1 MVKIT
6 FFKGLKST
14 AWYNR
19 QETSIVTCTMCTCKE
34 QLLFGFTVFSI
45 LVVSNFRLIS
55 YRLQQMDVW
64 RVSIN
69 HCQFGPTLSCTPII
83 SSQYSKAGCC
93 SPPHPFSQP
102 FVLESCLSDLSDKL
116 QQNCPVCKK
125 QGHLFSI
132 CAVNIFILKT
142 DGMFHSLGGLGQNDI
157 LGWTV
162 FRLILNNSRQIA
174 KKCPHT

>member
-1 MVKIT
+1 
-6 FFKGLKST
+6 
-14 AWYNR
+14 
-19 QETSIVTCTMCTCKE
+19 
-34 QLLFGFTVFSI
+34 
-45 LVVSNFRLIS
+45 
-55 YRLQQMDVW
+55 MDVW

-69 HCQFGPTLSCTPII
+69 HCQFGPTPSCTPII
-83 SSQYSKAGCC
+83 SSQYSKAGCS

-142 DGMFHSLGGLGQNDI
+142 DGMFHSSGGLGQNHI
-157 LGWTV
+157 LRSGC
-162 FRLILNNSRQIA
+162 FALRLNIA
-174 KKCPHT
+174 PEIATIWPHTDGYQCTDF